1 MSGVYSWR
9 LLQQRDWV
17 RHLEFVVLFFV
28 DNINIIIIHRVL
40 YVWEVKGIIIICIHS
55 PIYSWRLNT
64 ARRWTD
70 PSLSLSPD
78 GFIQWHVL
86 YAVYCINKHGGND
99 GQSINVNCQCLL
111 LLLLRSPLTLIHSS
125 SLSVTDKQC
134 RQSHVS
140 CLVFSWDGPIW
151 RDWQETFVIRE

>member
-28 DNINIIIIHRVL
+28 DNINNIIIHRVL
-40 YVWEVKGIIIICIHS
+40 YVWELKGIIIICIHS
-55 PIYSWRLNT
+55 PIYSW
-64 ARRWTD
+64 TD
-70 PSLSLSPD
+70 PSPSLSPD

-111 LLLLRSPLTLIHSS
+111 LLLLRLLWFIRRLFLWPIN
-125 SLSVTDKQC
+125 SVVN
-134 RQSHVS
+134 RMLS
-140 CLVFSWDGPIW
+140 CLVAGMDQSGGTDKRHSSFENSLY
-151 RDWQETFVIRE
+151 FNLK